1 MALARFARQ
10 WPERC
15 LALLKAG
22 KKGRVE
28 DSTGTRNGAA
38 GSDVEWP
45 GSAELRDVA
54 ERLRLIEQQ
63 ASEFHRRSAHRESV
77 IDRLHAENRELEGA
91 VSRSVLEPV
100 AADLLRLYDALCQ
113 EAARLSD
120 AAPDPAGP
128 SLLRRFAEDVELILD
143 RCGFEPVTAA
153 VGDRLMVGEHAVS
166 SVADTT
172 DQAVDGTVAQV
183 IATGL
188 RDRATGKVRR
198 PLKAQVYRFAG
209 QPESADLDRE
219 EQADAPAAGAGE
231 SIA

>member
-1 MALARFARQ
+1 LPR
-10 WPERC
+10 P
-15 LALLKAG
+15 G
-22 KKGRVE
+22 KKWSVGGSSGKQ
-28 DSTGTRNGAA
+28 DGTA
-38 GSDVEWP
+38 GSDEEWP

-54 ERLRLIEQQ
+54 QRLRLIEQQ

-113 EAARLSD
+113 EAARLSG
-120 AAPDPAGP
+120 AAPDPAA
-128 SLLRRFAEDVELILD
+128 LLRRFAEDVELILD

-153 VGDRLMVGEHAVS
+153 AGDPLLVGEHAVS

-172 DQAVDGTVAQV
+172 DQGLDGTVAQV
-183 IATGL
+183 IATGM
-188 RDRATGKVRR
+188 RDRVTGKVRR

-209 QPESADLDRE
+209 QPEPAGRDSEA
-219 EQADAPAAGAGE
+219 QADAATASAEE
-231 SIA
+231 STA

>member
-1 MALARFARQ
+1 
-10 WPERC
+10 
-15 LALLKAG
+15 
-22 KKGRVE
+22 
-28 DSTGTRNGAA
+28 
-38 GSDVEWP
+38 
-45 GSAELRDVA
+45 LRDLA

-63 ASEFHRRSAHRESV
+63 AGEFHRRSAHRESV

-91 VSRSVLEPV
+91 VSRSMFEPV
-100 AADLLRLYDALCQ
+100 AADLLRLYDALGQ

-120 AAPDPAGP
+120 AAPDPAGAR
-128 SLLRRFAEDVELILD
+128 LLRRFAEDVELILD

-153 VGDRLMVGEHAVS
+153 AGDRLMVGEHAVS

-172 DQAVDGTVAQV
+172 DQELDGTVAQV

-209 QPESADLDRE
+209 QSESADPDRG
-219 EQADAPAAGAGE
+219 EQADAPAADAGE
-231 SIA
+231 SIE